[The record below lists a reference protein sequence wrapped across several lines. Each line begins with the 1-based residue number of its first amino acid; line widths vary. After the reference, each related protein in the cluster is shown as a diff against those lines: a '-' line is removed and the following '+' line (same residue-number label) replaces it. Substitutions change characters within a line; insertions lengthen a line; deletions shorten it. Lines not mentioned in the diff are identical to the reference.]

1 MDKRKIF
8 THLMLA
14 VCVCMMS
21 AGTFCGVH
29 IPPKNYATTT
39 EEVSKSEVD
48 FDDYKLRGTLY
59 DRRMNPLVYTVVHDE
74 DTGYHRE
81 FGNEYSR
88 IFSNIIDGLT
98 DDTSGLDNV
107 FEDTLRSP
115 DPNNTEGIV
124 GRSVILTLDSQL
136 QKRTFF
142 TVNDYFSK
150 HELIGSAVI
159 MKQNG
164 EILSMVSL
172 PAFDIE
178 DYRRDE
184 NVRLLQLG
192 RGSTENK
199 AIISAEVP
207 YDLFAPATETIC
219 QKNAEYMLKNYL
231 AFDNDIPIKC
241 DFATLDN
248 HIDSSE
254 GTISCSPLYLAALMR
269 EYVFGDMVKP
279 YVKNCECSTYDKSSI
294 EDTETKPQEIASL
307 TCSYAEKVRD
317 RLDNNAEDLG
327 IELEDGQKL
336 YTLSAAT
343 VYGCYICGAIVD
355 ENNTE
360 NSRIY
365 VLQVSSAQSGIT
377 HDCTEDMPE
386 ARRVFGDIVNGGKQS
401 IA

>member
-29 IPPKNYATTT
+29 IPPKNYATTD
-39 EEVSKSEVD
+39 EVSEAEVN

-59 DRRMNPLVYTVVHDE
+59 DRRMNPLTYTVCHDE
-74 DTGYHRE
+74 DSGYHYHRE
-81 FGNEYSR
+81 FGKEYSR
-88 IFSNIIDGLT
+88 MFSNIIDGLS
-98 DDTSGLDNV
+98 DDNTSGLDNV

-115 DPNNTEGIV
+115 DPNNTEGMV

-136 QKRTFF
+136 QKRTFY

-150 HELIGSAVI
+150 HELIGSVVI
-159 MKQNG
+159 MKHNG

-219 QKNAEYMLKNYL
+219 QKNAEFMLKNYL
-231 AFDNDIPIKC
+231 AFDNDIPIEC
-241 DFATLDN
+241 DFAVLDN
-248 HIDSSE
+248 HIDSTE

-279 YVKNCECSTYDKSSI
+279 YVKICECRTYDKSSI
-294 EDTETKPQEIASL
+294 EGTETMPQEIATL
-307 TCSYAEKVRD
+307 TASYAGKVKD
-317 RLDNNAEDLG
+317 RLDTNAEDLG
-327 IELEDGQKL
+327 IELADNQKL

-355 ENNTE
+355 ENDTE

-365 VLQVSSAQSGIT
+365 VLQISAQSGT

-386 ARRVFGDIVNGGKQS
+386 ARRVFGDIVNGGK
-401 IA
+401 

>member
-8 THLMLA
+8 TYLMLMG
-14 VCVCMMS
+14 CVWMMS

-29 IPPKNYATTT
+29 IPPKNYEIT
-39 EEVSKSEVD
+39 EEVSEAEVN

-59 DRRMNPLVYTVVHDE
+59 DRRMNPLVYTVCHDE
-74 DTGYHRE
+74 DSGYHRE
-81 FGNEYSR
+81 FGKEYSR
-88 IFSNIIDGLT
+88 TFSNIIDGLA
-98 DDTSGLDNV
+98 DNTSGLDNV

-115 DPNNTEGIV
+115 DPNNKDGMVGTSIV
-124 GRSVILTLDSQL
+124 LTLDSQL
-136 QKRTFF
+136 QKRTFY
-142 TVNDYFSK
+142 TVNDYYSK
-150 HELIGSAVI
+150 HDLIGSAVI
-159 MKQNG
+159 MQQNG
-164 EILSMVSL
+164 EILAMVSL

-178 DYRRDE
+178 AYRRDE
-184 NVRLLQLG
+184 NIRLLQLG
-192 RGSTENK
+192 SGSTENK

-219 QKNAEYMLKNYL
+219 QKNAEFMLKNYL
-231 AFDNDIPIKC
+231 AFDDDIPIEC
-241 DFATLDN
+241 DFTMLDN

-269 EYVFGDMVKP
+269 EYVCGDMVKP
-279 YVKNCECSTYDKSSI
+279 YVKICEYSTYDKSLI
-294 EDTETKPQEIASL
+294 EGTETIPQEIASL
-307 TCSYAEKVRD
+307 TSSYAGKVKD
-317 RLDNNAEDLG
+317 RLDTNAEDFG
-327 IELEDGQKL
+327 IELADNQKL